1 MKINGKK
8 IEDLIKELNDAPAEQ
23 KSEKIVETIQ
33 SIIDENYTETINQYQ
48 REFEEYSA
56 SKENDKKFGLRSLTA
71 GEKQWID
78 RAIKQEDTS
87 SLTGNEIDYLPET
100 TVSYVFEDLKTAHP
114 LFQYI
119 DWAPAGV
126 QKWFLSERSG
136 RATWGKLTRA
146 IIDQIEAELKILDLE
161 VNSLS
166 AFMFVP
172 KAIINMGYKWID
184 RFVRTVILEV
194 NEEGLETGII
204 AGNGNNAPIGLL
216 KDLEGSVQSGVYPD
230 KTAVAITD
238 LGPDSFGKL
247 VLPTLNRNGKRN
259 VNTIVIIA
267 NQNELDTKIY
277 KATHVLGFNGY
288 VKADNYKNFVY
299 VASPDV
305 PANKAIAYIPKKYT
319 AGISRMGIDY
329 SDHYKFLEQLRTY
342 TILTYGNGRLKSN
355 DDAVVLDITNLE
367 PLKPIV
373 KTETIVDGTVTTESS
388 ETQGA

>member
-1 MKINGKK
+1 MKFNEKK

-23 KSEKIVETIQ
+23 ESEKIVETIQ
-33 SIIDENYTETINQYQ
+33 SIVDENYAEVINQYQ

-56 SKENDKKFGLRSLTA
+56 TKESDKKFGLRSLTA
-71 GEKQWID
+71 EEKQWID

-87 SLTGNEIDYLPET
+87 SLTGDEIDYLPET
-100 TVSYVFEDLKTAHP
+100 TVSYIFEDLKTAHP

-136 RATWGKLTRA
+136 KATWGKLTRA
-146 IIDQIEAELKILDLE
+146 IIDQIEAGIKTLDLE

-184 RFVRTVILEV
+184 RFVRTVLLEV

-204 AGNGNNAPIGLL
+204 AGNGNDAPIGLL

-230 KTAVAITD
+230 KTPVAITD
-238 LGPDSFGKL
+238 LGPDSFGKS
-247 VLPTLNRNGKRN
+247 VLPTLNRGGKRN
-259 VNTIVIIA
+259 VDTIVIIA

-305 PANKAIAYIPKKYT
+305 PENKAIAYIPKKYT

-342 TILTYGNGRLKSN
+342 TVLTYGNGRLKSN

-373 KTETIVDGTVTTESS
+373 KTETTVNGTVTTESTDVES
-388 ETQGA
+388 A